1 MTHAE
6 LMECYERLYTTMATS
21 KDVAKMKI
29 FGAADKKMFN
39 KMAEAHPDFAAE
51 ILAFLAA
58 VEYHNYVT
66 SAEATTAASRFIN
79 DDKAITGATEPTHG
93 PHWSMDGAKSFLTT
107 RNIPVEDKPYYNWPA
122 LWLTMNMIY
131 SDFASALSEL
141 LGSKENDKLA
151 VASYKMAVKKLKDLD
166 RPHFI
171 REYFGLDS

>member
-6 LMECYERLYTTMATS
+6 LMEHYERLYTIMATS

-29 FGAADKKMFN
+29 FGAGSHKMFN

-51 ILAFLAA
+51 ILAYLGA

-66 SAEATTAASRFIN
+66 PAEATKVASHFIN
-79 DDKAITGATEPTHG
+79 DDKAITGASEPTHG
-93 PHWSMDGAKSFLTT
+93 PHWSMDAVKSFLTA

-122 LWLTMNMIY
+122 LWLAMNMIY
-131 SDFASALSEL
+131 SDFASTLMEL
-141 LGSKENDKLA
+141 LGSKDNEKLA
-151 VASYKMAVKKLKDLD
+151 VASYKLAVKKLKDLD

-171 REYFGLDS
+171 REYFELND